1 LPSIRG
7 AVDADFLAGGV
18 RPGLLQQR
26 RQPFLTSRFRD
37 MAGYHGVVDHEPA
50 VIPAKCDE
58 LAFDTVGLA
67 IEAEEQEQRA
77 GRNRA
82 TRIAGLRGAI
92 AELLPGRRFARG
104 LVGLAGGVV
113 EKGLFGLRIALG
125 PQPFPRDALE

>member
-1 LPSIRG
+1 
-7 AVDADFLAGGV
+7 
-18 RPGLLQQR
+18 
-26 RQPFLTSRFRD
+26 
-37 MAGYHGVVDHEPA
+37 M
-50 VIPAKCDE
+50 IPAKCDE
-58 LAFDTVGLA
+58 LAFDAVGLA

-82 TRIAGLRGAI
+82 ARIAGLRGTI

-113 EKGLFGLRIALG
+113 EKGLFRLGVAFG